1 MSLPIN
7 IEDLL
12 NQRKVESNR
21 IEFKKGWN
29 PVAIYHTI
37 CAFANDFDNLGG
49 GYILVGVEEENGMAK
64 RPVKGIPTN
73 QLDKIQRDILQYNQL
88 IEPFYAPRISVE
100 NVDGENVLVIWVPS
114 GVNRPY
120 SAPSDVTAK
129 VKKPVFY
136 IRYGTSS
143 VEAKGEQLDELRD
156 MANRVPFD
164 DRGNPDIKLSDI
176 SPLLVKDYLV
186 RVDSKLQSEDLVNDL
201 EGVLEQMDLLEGPTE
216 KRCIK
221 NVAAMMFCEHPE
233 KFFRTTQVDIVI
245 FPEGRE
251 NNPDNIIEMPTI
263 KGSVPMMIRDAMSY
277 LRTNVI
283 KEQIRKQRDD
293 EHSIRYFNYPYQALE
308 EAVVNALYHRNY
320 NEREPVEITIE
331 PNRISI
337 LNHGGPDRSI
347 PLDVV
352 RKAQTLRCRKYRN
365 RRLGEFLKELELTEG
380 RATGIPTIQRKL
392 KDNGSSPATIET
404 DENRAYFLID
414 IPCHPDFIGEGL
426 SNAVSQV
433 LSQVEPD
440 KNEQLKQ
447 KLSQVV
453 SQVVSQVKGADFE
466 LVVGAF
472 LALQEE
478 MSIIELMDILNQTN
492 RTRFRRMCLNI
503 LLDSKLATPTI
514 PDKPN
519 SSKQK
524 YVLTEA
530 GRQLI
535 KDCAFK

>member
-1 MSLPIN
+1 M
-7 IEDLL
+7 
-12 NQRKVESNR
+12 
-21 IEFKKGWN
+21 
-29 PVAIYHTI
+29 
-37 CAFANDFDNLGG
+37 
-49 GYILVGVEEENGMAK
+49 GVEEENGVAK
-64 RPVKGIPTN
+64 RPVTGIPTN
-73 QLDKIQRDILQYNQL
+73 QLDKIQREMLQYNQL

-100 NVDGENVLVIWVPS
+100 DVDGQNVLAIWVPS
-114 GVNRPY
+114 GINRPY
-120 SAPSDVTAK
+120 TAPSDVTAK

-136 IRYGTSS
+136 IRYGTST

-164 DRGNPDIKLSDI
+164 YRGNPEIKLSDI
-176 SPLLVKDYLV
+176 SPLLLKDYLV
-186 RVDSKLQSEDLVNDL
+186 KVGSKLQHEDLVNDL

-233 KFFRTTQVDIVI
+233 KFFKTTQVDIVI

-251 NNPDNIIEMPTI
+251 NNPDNIIELPTI

-283 KEQIRKQRDD
+283 KEQIKKQSDD

-320 NEREPVEITIE
+320 NEREPVEITVE

-392 KDNGSSPATIET
+392 KDNGSASATIET
-404 DENRAYFLID
+404 DEDRAYFLID
-414 IPCHPDFIGEGL
+414 IPCHPDFVEEDL
-426 SNAVSQV
+426 SNVVSQV
-433 LSQVEPD
+433 ELNN
-440 KNEQLKQ
+440 NEQLEQ

-453 SQVVSQVKGADFE
+453 SQVVSQVKGADFG
-466 LVVGAF
+466 LIVKAF
-472 LALQEE
+472 WALQEE
-478 MSIIELMDILNQTN
+478 MPISDLMNLLNQSN
-492 RTRFRRMCLNI
+492 RTRFRQTCLNI
-503 LLDSKLATPTI
+503 LLDTNLATPTI

-530 GRQLI
+530 GRKLI
-535 KDCAFK
+535 KDCAAK

>member
-1 MSLPIN
+1 MLLPIN

-12 NQRKVESNR
+12 NHRKVESNR
-21 IEFKKGWN
+21 IEYKKGWN
-29 PVAIYHTI
+29 PVSIYHTI

-49 GYILVGVEEENGMAK
+49 GYILVGVEEENGVAK
-64 RPVKGIPTN
+64 RPVEGLLTS

-100 NVDGENVLVIWVPS
+100 EVDGQNVLAIWVPS

-120 SAPSDVTAK
+120 TAPSDVTSK

-164 DRGNPDIKLSDI
+164 DRGNSEIKLSDI
-176 SPLLVKDYLV
+176 SPLLVKDYLMK
-186 RVDSKLQSEDLVNDL
+186 VDSKLQNEDLVNNL
-201 EGVLEQMDLLEGPTE
+201 EDVLEQMDLLEGPVE

-245 FPEGRE
+245 FPDGRE
-251 NNPDNIIEMPTI
+251 NNPDNIVELPTI
-263 KGSVPMMIRDAMSY
+263 KGSVPTMIRDTMSY

-283 KEQIRKQRDD
+283 KEQIKKQFDD

-347 PLDVV
+347 PLEEV

-380 RATGIPTIQRKL
+380 RATGIPTIQKKL
-392 KDNGSSPATIET
+392 KDNGSSPAIIET

-414 IPCHPDFIGEGL
+414 IPCHPDFVKGSL
-426 SNAVSQV
+426 SNVVSQV
-433 LSQVEPD
+433 ELD
-440 KNEQLKQ
+440 NNEQLKQ
-447 KLSQVV
+447 NLFQVV

-466 LVVGAF
+466 LILRTF

-478 MSIIELMDILNQTN
+478 MAISRLMNVLKQSN
-492 RTRFRRMCLNI
+492 RTRFRKTCLNI
-503 LLDSKLATPTI
+503 LIDTNLATPTI

-519 SSKQK
+519 SSKQR
-524 YVLTEA
+524 YVLTKS

-535 KDCAFK
+535 EDSKTK

>member
-1 MSLPIN
+1 M
-7 IEDLL
+7 
-12 NQRKVESNR
+12 
-21 IEFKKGWN
+21 
-29 PVAIYHTI
+29 
-37 CAFANDFDNLGG
+37 
-49 GYILVGVEEENGMAK
+49 VGVEEENGVAK
-64 RPVKGIPTN
+64 RPVTGIPTN
-73 QLDKIQRDILQYNQL
+73 QLDKIQREMLQYNQL

-100 NVDGENVLVIWVPS
+100 DVDGQNVLAIWVPS
-114 GVNRPY
+114 GINRPY
-120 SAPSDVTAK
+120 TAPSDVTAK

-136 IRYGTSS
+136 IRYGTST

-164 DRGNPDIKLSDI
+164 YRGNPEIKLSDI
-176 SPLLVKDYLV
+176 SPLLLKDYLV
-186 RVDSKLQSEDLVNDL
+186 KVGSKLQHEDLVNDL

-233 KFFRTTQVDIVI
+233 KFFKTTQVDIVI

-251 NNPDNIIEMPTI
+251 NNPDNIIELPTI

-283 KEQIRKQRDD
+283 KEQIKKQSDD

-320 NEREPVEITIE
+320 NEREPVEITVE

-392 KDNGSSPATIET
+392 KDNGSASATIET
-404 DENRAYFLID
+404 DEDRAYFLID
-414 IPCHPDFIGEGL
+414 IPCHPDFVEEDL
-426 SNAVSQV
+426 SNVVSQV
-433 LSQVEPD
+433 ELNN
-440 KNEQLKQ
+440 NEQLEQ

-453 SQVVSQVKGADFE
+453 SQVVSQVKGADFG
-466 LVVGAF
+466 LIVKAF
-472 LALQEE
+472 WALQEE
-478 MSIIELMDILNQTN
+478 MPISDLMNLLNQSN
-492 RTRFRRMCLNI
+492 RTRFRQTCLNI
-503 LLDSKLATPTI
+503 LLDTNLATPTI

-530 GRQLI
+530 GRKLI
-535 KDCAFK
+535 KDCAAK

>member
-1 MSLPIN
+1 MLLPIN

-12 NQRKVESNR
+12 NQRKVESPR

-29 PVAIYHTI
+29 PVSIYHTI

-49 GYILVGVEEENGMAK
+49 GYILVGVEEENGVAK

-73 QLDKIQRDILQYNQL
+73 QLDKIQREMLQYNQL

-100 NVDGENVLVIWVPS
+100 DVDGQNVLAIWVPS
-114 GVNRPY
+114 GINRPY
-120 SAPSDVTAK
+120 TAPSDVTAK

-136 IRYGTSS
+136 IRYGTST

-164 DRGNPDIKLSDI
+164 DRGNPEIKLSDI
-176 SPLLVKDYLV
+176 SPLLLKDYLV
-186 RVDSKLQSEDLVNDL
+186 KVGSKLQNEDLVNDL

-233 KFFRTTQVDIVI
+233 KFFKTTQVDIVI

-251 NNPDNIIEMPTI
+251 NNPDNIIELPTI

-283 KEQIRKQRDD
+283 KEQIKKQADD

-320 NEREPVEITIE
+320 NEREPVEITVE
-331 PNRISI
+331 PYRISI

-392 KDNGSSPATIET
+392 KDNGSSSATIET
-404 DENRAYFLID
+404 DEDRAYFLID
-414 IPCHPDFIGEGL
+414 IPCHPDFVEEDL
-426 SNAVSQV
+426 SQVVSQV
-433 LSQVEPD
+433 ELNN
-440 KNEQLKQ
+440 NEQLEQ

-466 LVVGAF
+466 LILKAF
-472 LALQEE
+472 WALQEE
-478 MSIIELMDILNQTN
+478 MPISDLMNLLNQSN
-492 RTRFRRMCLNI
+492 RTRFRQTCLNI
-503 LLDSKLATPTI
+503 LLDTHLATPTI

-524 YVLTEA
+524 YVLTNL
-530 GRQLI
+530 GRKLI
-535 KDCAFK
+535 KDCAAK